1 MYNKS
6 VGCKLSISLSP
17 SLLNFIN
24 IEYTHAYIWPILRCL
39 CKNYCYNEN
48 KHEWWKKISFLSQVQ
63 GLNFIFSSHSR
74 SNSHSIHS
82 IILFRVVFCRKEA
95 IKSFQGYH
103 FILWELEIF
112 LHKNSCDLSRKKKTS
127 KMIIYI
133 FLSSLVLL
141 PPPLPK

>member
-1 MYNKS
+1 MAREKKMYNKS

-82 IILFRVVFCRKEA
+82 IIFFSGGILSKRGHLIFSRL
-95 IKSFQGYH
+95 SFH
-103 FILWELEIF
+103 FKRARNIFTQKLLWFI
-112 LHKNSCDLSRKKKTS
+112 KKKN
-127 KMIIYI
+127 
-133 FLSSLVLL
+133 F
-141 PPPLPK
+141 